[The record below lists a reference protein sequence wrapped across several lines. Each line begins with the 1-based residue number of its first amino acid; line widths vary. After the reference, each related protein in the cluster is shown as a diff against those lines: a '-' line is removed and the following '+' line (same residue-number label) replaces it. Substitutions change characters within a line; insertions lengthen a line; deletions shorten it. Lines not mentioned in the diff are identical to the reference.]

1 MNIIYE
7 TETVNFNI
15 ANMYVYVVCFI
26 VATALVLFV
35 AYGNY
40 KENKPIQYI
49 QYTEIPRGC
58 LEDKDLEWFV
68 TFICD
73 FLKGGLSEVGYM
85 AKGILKQ
92 ISIK

>member
-40 KENKPIQYI
+40 KENKPI
-49 QYTEIPRGC
+49 
-58 LEDKDLEWFV
+58 
-68 TFICD
+68 
-73 FLKGGLSEVGYM
+73 
-85 AKGILKQ
+85 
-92 ISIK
+92 